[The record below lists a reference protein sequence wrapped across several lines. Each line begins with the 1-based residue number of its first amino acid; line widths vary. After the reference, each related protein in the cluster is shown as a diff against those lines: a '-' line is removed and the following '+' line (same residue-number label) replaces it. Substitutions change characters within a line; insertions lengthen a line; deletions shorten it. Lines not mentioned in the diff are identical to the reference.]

1 MNAVSCHFK
10 DNVKLNKEVAM
21 NKLKKQAK
29 NMSKN
34 IKILKNVR
42 KLAI

>member
-1 MNAVSCHFK
+1 
-10 DNVKLNKEVAM
+10 M

-34 IKILKNVR
+34 IKILKTVSQSNHE
-42 KLAI
+42 KP

>member
-1 MNAVSCHFK
+1 
-10 DNVKLNKEVAM
+10 M

-34 IKILKNVR
+34 IKILKNVIFVAVVVDILL
-42 KLAI
+42 KI